1 MRWRDLGK
9 IKKKNKR
16 FFCTNREKKNERKR
30 YLLTYL
36 LTYLPTY
43 YIQQLI

>member
-1 MRWRDLGK
+1 MRDERDLGK
-9 IKKKNKR
+9 IKKKKIKSFSVQIEKR
-16 FFCTNREKKNERKR
+16 KMRENA
-30 YLLTYL
+30 TYL